1 MYCFTVGFMYAD
13 SPPQLLLGPEV
24 SVAEQEERVQERA
37 RVDDGG
43 EFIAIEIVY
52 SNGRPTRRVDFTPAA
67 VKEAAASAA
76 AEKAAADAAAAA
88 AAKAARRAELEAEL
102 AALDAGEFS
111 EPWTEDK
118 TIRWAAANKPGASE
132 SLPEV
137 DLNADDKA
145 GGTDSDHAT
154 LGKPG
159 AVAPAAA
166 DGMSAGGADK
176 GTSAAP
182 KTAQAEPDPAP
193 TVSPEAAA
201 LEADDEAAAAE
212 TVADPAPVSGKRKR

>member
-1 MYCFTVGFMYAD
+1 MYAD

-52 SNGRPTRRVDFTPAA
+52 SNGRPTRRVDFTPAS
-67 VKEAAASAA
+67 VKEAAAAAA
-76 AEKAAADAAAAA
+76 AEKADAEAAAAA

-118 TIRWAAANKPGASE
+118 TLRWAAAITPGVSA

-137 DLNADDKA
+137 DLDAYSPEAIALD
-145 GGTDSDHAT
+145 T
-154 LGKPG
+154 
-159 AVAPAAA
+159 AP
-166 DGMSAGGADK
+166 
-176 GTSAAP
+176 
-182 KTAQAEPDPAP
+182 
-193 TVSPEAAA
+193 VSPEAAA

>member
-1 MYCFTVGFMYAD
+1 MSGD

-24 SVAEQEERVQERA
+24 SVAEQEESLQEKA

-43 EFIAIEIVY
+43 EFSAIEIVY
-52 SNGRPTRRVDFTPAA
+52 SNGRPTRRVDFTPAS
-67 VKEAAASAA
+67 VKEAAAAAA
-76 AEKAAADAAAAA
+76 AEKADAEAAAAA

-102 AALDAGEFS
+102 AALNASDPADG
-111 EPWTEDK
+111 TEDEGL
-118 TIRWAAANKPGASE
+118 RLAAAITPGASA

-137 DLNADDKA
+137 DLDANDDA

-159 AVAPAAA
+159 AVAPAGPT
-166 DGMSAGGADK
+166 GMSAGGADK

-201 LEADDEAAAAE
+201 LEADDEAAATDDQ